1 MKKGFLGVVL
11 TGLVLAAPVGFQAA
25 SAAEVWNSSPPA
37 STTFDPTS
45 TIYASGYGSYAALND
60 QDGVHLRPTSAVS
73 RDPAIVSVPRD
84 STLRLVNGTGGG
96 G

>member
-1 MKKGFLGVVL
+1 MKKGFLGVAV
-11 TGLVLAAPVGFQAA
+11 TGLLLAAPAVFQAA

-37 STTFDPTS
+37 STTFDPSS
-45 TIYASGYGSYAALND
+45 TIYASGYGSYAVLNN
-60 QDGVHLRPTSAVS
+60 QDDVHLRPASPVS
-73 RDPAIVSVPRD
+73 RDPAVVSVPRD